1 MEKKNCTDSKTI
13 REEMIK
19 EAFVD
24 SYKLLSSNTN
34 FEAERIL
41 ELNARDNK

>member
-1 MEKKNCTDSKTI
+1 
-13 REEMIK
+13 MIK

-34 FEAERIL
+34 FETE
-41 ELNARDNK
+41 EFLNLMQETMNENSGQKNSRKSL